1 LTLSPTSVGSS
12 LLRSA
17 RRDFVAPRMT
27 AAEISQHLRGHR
39 SGAGYIALCPAH
51 DDRKPSLSLTD
62 EQGRILVHCHAGC
75 EQSAV
80 VDALKARGLWPD
92 PEDHTSRRIVAT
104 YDYSDEAGKLLYQV
118 CRFEPKDFRPR
129 FPDGLGGWIWKKA
142 PNQVLYCLREVL
154 ENPIVFVVEGE
165 RDVETLRSYGFVA
178 TTNAGG
184 AKAPWLPQYTD
195 ALREREVILIPD
207 NDALG
212 RQRVLRIARALKG
225 NVAKLVI
232 LTLDDPR
239 VKDISDW
246 FVAGHSEVELIAML
260 DGDQVSQ

>member
-1 LTLSPTSVGSS
+1 
-12 LLRSA
+12 
-17 RRDFVAPRMT
+17 
-27 AAEISQHLRGHR
+27 
-39 SGAGYIALCPAH
+39 
-51 DDRKPSLSLTD
+51 
-62 EQGRILVHCHAGC
+62 
-75 EQSAV
+75 
-80 VDALKARGLWPD
+80 
-92 PEDHTSRRIVAT
+92 
-104 YDYSDEAGKLLYQV
+104 
-118 CRFEPKDFRPR
+118 
-129 FPDGLGGWIWKKA
+129 
-142 PNQVLYCLREVL
+142 VL
-154 ENPIVFVVEGE
+154 ENPIVFVVEGV